1 MNILDK
7 SPIKS
12 NKRKVIRTQPRER
25 KNNFLKYW
33 RVVRYYIKRKYTLSN
48 AELDMLL
55 YLYDMPFFKKEDFNY
70 YSNSMSWNKKR
81 FFDMVKNGFIREW
94 RGGGVKY
101 GRSKIFELTHL
112 SKTICSNTY
121 KKLLKEELISED
133 PRSNPI
139 FKKETYTDKIYK
151 QIIEK
156 MNAK

>member
-1 MNILDK
+1 
-7 SPIKS
+7 
-12 NKRKVIRTQPRER
+12 
-25 KNNFLKYW
+25 
-33 RVVRYYIKRKYTLSN
+33 
-48 AELDMLL
+48 
-55 YLYDMPFFKKEDFNY
+55 
-70 YSNSMSWNKKR
+70 
-81 FFDMVKNGFIREW
+81 MVKNGFIREW